1 MFGRDC
7 HVILQLDLIIGSA
20 PPIAAV
26 DMNVKIPLEIR
37 VFEIPRHISYSRG
50 PIETTEIR

>member
-26 DMNVKIPLEIR
+26 DMSVN
-37 VFEIPRHISYSRG
+37 
-50 PIETTEIR
+50 TT